1 MTLCKNC
8 GHESHCGKTCVGF
21 VGIGM
26 TDKYEPCKCEHCRC
40 ELCNDVKESWP
51 GPGVQEE
58 KWSEQIALTRN
69 VEILYAIV
77 IPVCVQSK
85 NLAPVA

>member
-21 VGIGM
+21 AGIGM

-51 GPGVQEE
+51 GPGV
-58 KWSEQIALTRN
+58 
-69 VEILYAIV
+69 
-77 IPVCVQSK
+77 
-85 NLAPVA
+85 